1 VCSTC
6 SSRRAGCTW
15 SADPATTPMLAMK
28 QKYEILESE
37 CRDLHGLMQSLM
49 DCPRQQAFNIL
60 DNLRET
66 RDVSL
71 TLSLAGGDDSCV
83 DLANT
88 ADFHSISSSSTTSV
102 HGYLRHVPDT
112 VPMPS
117 QRHHS
122 SSANSGK
129 PHPGRSHSPMR
140 RLAISDLI
148 ITGNT

>member
-1 VCSTC
+1 VCSRC
-6 SSRRAGCTW
+6 SSRRVGCTW

-28 QKYEILESE
+28 QKYQILESK
-37 CRDLHGLMQSLM
+37 CRNLHGLMQLLI

-60 DNLRET
+60 DDLRET

-71 TLSLAGGDDSCV
+71 TLSLVGGDGSFV
-83 DLANT
+83 NLTNT

-102 HGYLRHVPDT
+102 HEYLRHVPDT
-112 VPMPS
+112 VPIPS
-117 QRHHS
+117 QRHYS